1 MKIKINKTNT
11 MKKILSLMVTIA
23 LFASCNQSGQKAEST
38 QEINVAAVKTIELHV
53 TGMTCEGCENTVM
66 EAVNGL
72 EGVTA
77 SKASHLDELT
87 SVSFDTTLVSIEK
100 ISETINELGYT
111 VVDGEI

>member
-1 MKIKINKTNT
+1 MKR
-11 MKKILSLMVTIA
+11 ILSLMVAIA
-23 LFASCNQSGQKAEST
+23 LFASCNQTSKKAEST

-66 EAVNGL
+66 EAVNSI

-87 SVSFDTTLVSIEK
+87 SVSFDTTLVSVEK
-100 ISETINELGYT
+100 ISETINELGYK
-111 VVDGEI
+111 VVEGEL